1 MTPLRPMAD
10 YDLTDPASYASPSLE
25 ADLVMK
31 GGITSGLVYP
41 LAASRLATRYSFRSV
56 GGASAG
62 AIAAG
67 LSAAAEYR
75 RRHPGPGADPGTGF
89 AELTTIPQVLGTKL
103 ATLFVPSGRLKRA
116 YQAIT
121 TWLEPD
127 WGVAK
132 KLATTLALI
141 VAGAPAVF
149 AGVTIAL
156 LIPGLLVALA
166 LLGWPS
172 DAAGWGKSLTSLL
185 VWLPGALLIGLLA
198 ATVRLLLVTLERLPQ
213 NGYGFCRGVM
223 DAGRVKEDPSS
234 GSGIVASG
242 SGIVGRTTLRQ
253 AQGSSGSGIVGRT
266 TLRQAQGSSEP
277 GIVGR
282 TTLPQAQ
289 GSSDSGIAV
298 AGGGQAH
305 REDQPLTEWLTD
317 WLDKV
322 AGLPAAEGPLTFG
335 HLYGE
340 AASAAFRQLRLD
352 EADAPAS
359 PLVRRAFDPELDLQ
373 MMTACLSFKRPYVF
387 PFRTKVFHFCP
398 ECWKSYFPTRVLTA
412 LVAKSSPPTPK
423 TQKVDGVSVPI
434 DQTCRHHPGTSVLML
449 PPAPDIPVVIGV
461 RLSLSFPVLLSAI
474 PFQTVDFNRADG
486 KRGLVEV
493 WFSDGGISSNFPI
506 HFFDSLL
513 PRRPT
518 FGINLA
524 DEHPDFPDQLVFR
537 PTSNRSG
544 ILPRAKSITSVIGFV
559 AAILDTMHNW
569 VDNMAVPAPGFRDRV
584 VDLRTKAGE
593 GGLNLKMKP
602 ETITALGE
610 RGDQA
615 ALLLEDFDFDNHRWI
630 RYRTTM
636 GSLTE
641 TLDRMHVSYPTYREF
656 ITDWSGRSY
665 QFDSAAARASD
676 RGGTQALMDT
686 VAGWEAAGY
695 PATDGELPDPR
706 PQLRPMM
713 RQ

>member
-1 MTPLRPMAD
+1 MTPPRPMAD
-10 YDLTDPASYASPSLE
+10 FDLTDPASYASPALE

-31 GGITSGLVYP
+31 GGIASGLVYP

-75 RRHPGPGADPGTGF
+75 RRHPSPGADPGAGF
-89 AELTTIPQVLGTKL
+89 AELTTIPGVLGTKL
-103 ATLFVPSGRLKRA
+103 ATLFVPTGRLKRA
-116 YQAIT
+116 YQALT
-121 TWLEPD
+121 AWLEPD

-132 KLATTLALI
+132 KLTTTLGLI

-172 DAAGWGKSLTSLL
+172 DAAGWGKALTSLL

-198 ATVRLLLVTLERLPQ
+198 ATARLLLMTLERLPQ
-213 NGYGFCRGVM
+213 NGYGFCRGLA
-223 DAGRVKEDPSS
+223 DAAKVEDDPSSGSGIDPSS
-234 GSGIVASG
+234 GSGIVAKS
-242 SGIVGRTTLRQ
+242 
-253 AQGSSGSGIVGRT
+253 
-266 TLRQAQGSSEP
+266 
-277 GIVGR
+277 
-282 TTLPQAQ
+282 
-289 GSSDSGIAV
+289 
-298 AGGGQAH
+298 H

-322 AGLPAAEGPLTFG
+322 AGLPATEGPLTFG

-340 AASAAFRQLRLD
+340 AASAAYRRLRLD
-352 EADAPAS
+352 EAAAPSS
-359 PLVRRAFDPELDLQ
+359 PLARRAFDPELDLQ
-373 MMTACLSFKRPYVF
+373 MMTTCLSFKRPYVF
-387 PFRTKVFHFCP
+387 PFRTKVFHYCP
-398 ECWKSYFPTRVLTA
+398 ECWKGYFPTRVLTA
-412 LVAKSSPPTPK
+412 LLAKSSPPTPK

-434 DQTCRHHPGTSVLML
+434 DQTCRQHPGTSVLML

-461 RLSLSFPVLLSAI
+461 RLSLSFPVLLSAV

-537 PTSNRSG
+537 PSNNRSG

-602 ETITALGE
+602 ETIAALGE

-630 RYRTTM
+630 RYRTAM
-636 GSLTE
+636 SSLTE
-641 TLDRMHVSYPTYREF
+641 TLDRTHVSYPTYQQF
-656 ITDWSGRSY
+656 IRDWNGRSY
-665 QFDSAAARASD
+665 EFDSAPARAAD
-676 RGGTQALMDT
+676 RGGTAALMDT